1 MEMSLS
7 KVRAWVGRSVLAAWF
22 VGMVVVGAG
31 LLAKHLVALPTA
43 SAADVAPAMNALRT
57 DSERGQWLAVHV
69 LSADCRCSR
78 RVAEHLAQSER
89 PSDWKEVVLWVGDGP
104 IDVHLDP
111 AHFDV
116 RHLSVADLVT
126 TGVEA
131 APSLILVDPNGK
143 VRYSGGYT
151 DRKQGAFVA
160 DLKILRAVH
169 EGESVAP
176 LPLFG
181 CAVSE
186 RLQSQLASL
195 PTP

>member
-1 MEMSLS
+1 MGLS
-7 KVRAWVGRSVLAAWF
+7 KIRAWVGRSVLAAWF

-31 LLAKHLVALPTA
+31 LLAKHLVALPTPRA
-43 SAADVAPAMNALRT
+43 VDVAPAMNALRT
-57 DSERGQWLAVHV
+57 ESEKGQWLAVHV

-89 PSDWKEVVLWVGDGP
+89 PNDWKEVVLWVGDGP

-111 AHFDV
+111 AYFDV
-116 RHLSVADLVT
+116 RHVSVADLVAS
-126 TGVEA
+126 GIEA
-131 APSLILVDPNGK
+131 APSLILVDPSGA

-151 DRKQGAFVA
+151 DRKQGALIA
-160 DLKILRAVH
+160 DLKLLSEVH
-169 EGESVAP
+169 AGETVAA

-186 RLQSQLASL
+186 RLQGELASL